1 MGDDKEILRSKS
13 QKTIEINKQM
23 TQKMG
28 LETDQQKLNRRS
40 IPGPEEQKSKKA
52 VGDKKVVPADQ
63 IKHLPVVGKMR
74 PMTQEEL
81 QALREVYN
89 DQDKTVHMSALL
101 KLLNKKEEEAPKD
114 RNELVLLRSEFMQ
127 QVEIEENGKITTD
140 YDWAPGVNAELKEHI
155 NWLMEYFKINDDSI
169 DVIIE
174 SNKQD
179 AQEVVLPINNYDV
192 SVKGLENIYEFQG
205 RNTANCYCCAGT
217 AMLNQFLTLK
227 NNNQNQVQYF
237 KQGELR
243 KFRPPIKKYQDD
255 YSFFAEKKQYDDYIR
270 EFDKYAGEGKKS
282 VGNVF
287 EVGDFFIDK
296 LEHYNSMLNKM
307 IFQMPR
313 LDTNDKAKS
322 DRIAHNMKAVFMDKV
337 AEVLATG
344 NVVNLLWTSGQS
356 GHYVTITGIKGNTI
370 EYLDSDLEENFN
382 KVQTTT
388 VDNVLYRLH
397 GKNNQVEIEFISDM
411 KTPEEMKQEFSD
423 LEYSEQNGYTLK
435 RLSDENVHNVGQTKG
450 LAVKKNF
457 ADLGPGMDE
466 IGHTVY
472 IPNPKQVVATET
484 IEQHEW
490 MPKKEDSVETTTK
503 KVEKTAEK
511 KTTPETKTE
520 TKSVTK
526 DETEDET
533 ETKVESARFIRPE
546 QKAKEKYVRPAR
558 ERTEEEEEAHK
569 DFVYKVKKD
578 SEAFDQRLKRNL
590 QSKQLK
596 DKLENELSTDKK
608 AAKEQIKKYEKD
620 HGDYASF
627 GLSLSSFGVSFDLAD
642 VDINAGD
649 SKHMR
654 RVKNAL
660 ADYLQKRKEI
670 FTKRG
675 LRELSARE
683 LYDGVD
689 GHKTGDYLISNDT
702 HDPGGI
708 SATEREVLG
717 DAFDTLDSALKDYII
732 ERSSL
737 FKTKRRKERLNQVKK
752 LREQLLLDD
761 YRFKLNEDQRL
772 LHKTV
777 DEKYNYSK
785 VNSWSQIRK
794 GVMPTWQHAVEISQT
809 IDVRNMAYREK
820 RQRQRATDELPG
832 AGKRFKEYMKIMGRN
847 LLSRL
852 GMAYNGIG
860 GLFDRTIGAATMLA
874 ANTLE
879 LAGKVIKLPFKICSG
894 IFNLGSWALGRKA
907 RWRMDYS
914 LTKGWKSLDDG
925 RKIFRRYLKGACII
939 PTAVIETVIRGLGTA
954 GGHYYKHGVYK
965 RTRRW
970 TNDILKDVKN
980 VFGSLVSK
988 KYEISQRAI
997 EDTKMAGGYFFDENM
1012 NAKFEKS
1019 EEYLSTNGR
1028 TRLVDLKILKSKLIA
1043 PVDKIHPMPFPGL
1056 NIDNLPFFSIIA
1068 AVAKGRT
1075 LIHDW
1080 IFENR
1085 AVYITELSNLNV
1097 KVELLDAHRVYIEGP
1112 TNFRSAELVA
1122 PQALRPA
1129 VVVLIGMLAASG
1141 TSILRNIYPIN
1152 RGYQDFAARLR
1163 HLGAD
1168 IVPLTGI

>member
-1 MGDDKEILRSKS
+1 M
-13 QKTIEINKQM
+13 
-23 TQKMG
+23 
-28 LETDQQKLNRRS
+28 
-40 IPGPEEQKSKKA
+40 
-52 VGDKKVVPADQ
+52 
-63 IKHLPVVGKMR
+63 
-74 PMTQEEL
+74 
-81 QALREVYN
+81 
-89 DQDKTVHMSALL
+89 
-101 KLLNKKEEEAPKD
+101 
-114 RNELVLLRSEFMQ
+114 
-127 QVEIEENGKITTD
+127 
-140 YDWAPGVNAELKEHI
+140 
-155 NWLMEYFKINDDSI
+155 
-169 DVIIE
+169 
-174 SNKQD
+174 
-179 AQEVVLPINNYDV
+179 
-192 SVKGLENIYEFQG
+192 
-205 RNTANCYCCAGT
+205 
-217 AMLNQFLTLK
+217 
-227 NNNQNQVQYF
+227 
-237 KQGELR
+237 
-243 KFRPPIKKYQDD
+243 
-255 YSFFAEKKQYDDYIR
+255 
-270 EFDKYAGEGKKS
+270 
-282 VGNVF
+282 
-287 EVGDFFIDK
+287 
-296 LEHYNSMLNKM
+296 
-307 IFQMPR
+307 
-313 LDTNDKAKS
+313 
-322 DRIAHNMKAVFMDKV
+322 
-337 AEVLATG
+337 
-344 NVVNLLWTSGQS
+344 
-356 GHYVTITGIKGNTI
+356 
-370 EYLDSDLEENFN
+370 
-382 KVQTTT
+382 
-388 VDNVLYRLH
+388 
-397 GKNNQVEIEFISDM
+397 
-411 KTPEEMKQEFSD
+411 
-423 LEYSEQNGYTLK
+423 
-435 RLSDENVHNVGQTKG
+435 
-450 LAVKKNF
+450 
-457 ADLGPGMDE
+457 
-466 IGHTVY
+466 
-472 IPNPKQVVATET
+472 
-484 IEQHEW
+484 
-490 MPKKEDSVETTTK
+490 
-503 KVEKTAEK
+503 
-511 KTTPETKTE
+511 
-520 TKSVTK
+520 
-526 DETEDET
+526 
-533 ETKVESARFIRPE
+533 
-546 QKAKEKYVRPAR
+546 
-558 ERTEEEEEAHK
+558 
-569 DFVYKVKKD
+569 YKVKKD

-620 HGDYASF
+620 HGDYA
-627 GLSLSSFGVSFDLAD
+627 SFGVSFDLAD

-761 YRFKLNEDQRL
+761 YRFKLNEDQRS

-860 GLFDRTIGAATMLA
+860 GLFDRTLGAATMLA

-939 PTAVIETVIRGLGTA
+939 PAAVIETVIRGLGTA

-970 TNDILKDVKN
+970 TNDILNDVKN

-1012 NAKFEKS
+1012 NAKFVNGYTTDEDALEEDENESSETESVEEKKEEKKS
-1019 EEYLSTNGR
+1019 EETNINKIVEETVEETQEDLEQQKIELTRQKELEKSAEEQAALNAELKRIDDLYKGSGVPKKDLEQVKESAIVKAKIVKTNERTLSYETNEEIKKGSLKNVSGVDLRGFKLFLRPVQVDKDGQPLTEADKKKRELNERDYQGYKTRMLSGRKDHLDYIAKDIMKDMFTNKQLNNPDYIRANKEKAIRFLGRLHYMDDLIGYHLKYYMTQADPKIRVFTYLLKATFYQNYAPQKISAVLYSYGYGNAVFGGSTQYPDGIPYTKGANYKKIKKENDRIYKG
-1028 TRLVDLKILKSKLIA
+1028 TYIETAAYTNVYKTMMNSGESPFSKVTQKMIEMAIDDDVNIVKPYVFSGIKQYAWPKVPQKGEDVQVFIDGSAKMMDEFIAKKDDPSYINKMMKLVDRYVQAEGKNISNVSGLK
-1043 PVDKIHPMPFPGL
+1043 D
-1056 NIDNLPFFSIIA
+1056 D
-1068 AVAKGRT
+1068 
-1075 LIHDW
+1075 
-1080 IFENR
+1080 
-1085 AVYITELSNLNV
+1085 
-1097 KVELLDAHRVYIEGP
+1097 
-1112 TNFRSAELVA
+1112 
-1122 PQALRPA
+1122 
-1129 VVVLIGMLAASG
+1129 
-1141 TSILRNIYPIN
+1141 
-1152 RGYQDFAARLR
+1152 
-1163 HLGAD
+1163 LGK
-1168 IVPLTGI
+1168 